1 MFTNW
6 VQVWRRSTAS
16 TRITVLYKSTNRNE
30 ERRHICSII
39 KLISG
44 RGWWREMKRENTIS
58 DHWSAR
64 IRWWTRY
71 WHWSVGAA
79 SVSII
84 ILVWWPPRIGIIRR
98 NWWSIKNRRTIR
110 WHSHVHWRRWWSWST
125 IWRIRSIRQLWLH
138 WPQCRFLSD
147 QIRKNKN

>member
-1 MFTNW
+1 M
-6 VQVWRRSTAS
+6 
-16 TRITVLYKSTNRNE
+16 KSE
-30 ERRHICSII
+30 GIFSQII
-39 KLISG
+39 KLICG
-44 RGWWREMKRENTIS
+44 REWRREMKRENTIS
-58 DHWSAR
+58 HHWSAR

-98 NWWSIKNRRTIR
+98 NWWSIKYRRTIR

-125 IWRIRSIRQLWLH
+125 IWRIRSIRQRWLH
-138 WPQCRFLSD
+138 WPQRRFLSD
-147 QIRKNKN
+147 QSRRTKISTRTNKWQSKKRIKNRCNYHNSRCTT